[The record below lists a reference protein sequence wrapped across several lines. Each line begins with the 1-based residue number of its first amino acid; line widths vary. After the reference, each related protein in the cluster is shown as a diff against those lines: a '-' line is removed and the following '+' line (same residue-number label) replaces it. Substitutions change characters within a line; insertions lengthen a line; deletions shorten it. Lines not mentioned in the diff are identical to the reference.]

1 MSPSVRRKH
10 VAGVVDVPPVFYV
23 TPGRGRKGDA
33 RRVGARARALA
44 PGRSDDPMS
53 AGERVDEVAVPRFIA
68 LIPLVLAMLSMIGP
82 FSIDTPF
89 PAFPHIRDEFGVT
102 TSELQL
108 IVTAYMLAF
117 AAMSIFHGPL
127 SDSLGRRPVILWS
140 VGAYAAA
147 SIACTFA
154 PTFELLLV
162 GRIVQGLSAG
172 GATIV
177 SRTVIRDMFEGE
189 QAQRLMSRVALIF
202 GLAPAIAPI
211 VGGGLLQVG
220 PWRLVFAFQVLLG
233 VVLIIATL
241 VVLPETHPVEAR
253 VPLRVGEV
261 VRGLVEVGRQPAFHR
276 LAWAGALG
284 FGAQFLYI
292 GGAAIFVV
300 DLLGLGELDF
310 WMLFVP
316 MIGSMMV
323 GSLISGRT
331 AGLITQ
337 RKLVSIGYTITLLGA
352 LVGVGISASPLATDL
367 PWAIVGPS
375 LLGLGNGMAYPSI
388 QLMTLDLVPTRRGA
402 VMSCASFLALVF
414 NAVAAVALTPYVAT
428 STLGLALAAL
438 VISALGSL
446 CWARHC
452 AATRDV

>member
-1 MSPSVRRKH
+1 M
-10 VAGVVDVPPVFYV
+10 A
-23 TPGRGRKGDA
+23 A
-33 RRVGARARALA
+33 
-44 PGRSDDPMS
+44 
-53 AGERVDEVAVPRFIA
+53 PRFIA

-89 PAFPHIRDEFGVT
+89 PAFPQIRNEYGVST
-102 TSELQL
+102 GQLQL

-127 SDSLGRRPVILWS
+127 SDSLGRRPVILAS
-140 VGAYAAA
+140 VGVYAVA

-154 PTFELLLV
+154 PTFELLLA
-162 GRIVQGLSAG
+162 GRVLQGLSAG

-177 SRTVIRDMFEGE
+177 SRTVIRDLFEGE

-211 VGGGLLQVG
+211 VGGGLLQIG
-220 PWRLVFAFQVLLG
+220 PWQLVFAFQVFLG
-233 VVLIIATL
+233 VVLLVATL
-241 VVLPETHPVEAR
+241 VVLPETHPASAR
-253 VPLRVGEV
+253 VPLRVGEI
-261 VRGLVEVGRQPAFHR
+261 VRGLGEVARQPAFHR
-276 LAWAGALG
+276 LAWAGSLG

-310 WMLFVP
+310 WVLFVP

-323 GSLISGRT
+323 GSVISGRT
-331 AGLITQ
+331 AGLVTQ
-337 RKLVSIGYTITLLGA
+337 RRLVSAGYTITVLG
-352 LVGVGISASPLATDL
+352 GVLGVAVSASPLATDL
-367 PWAIVGPS
+367 PWAILGPS

-388 QLMTLDLVPTRRGA
+388 QLMTLDLLPTRRGA
-402 VMSCASFLALVF
+402 VMSCATFLALVF

-428 STLGLALAAL
+428 STLGLALTAL
-438 VISALGSL
+438 VTAGLGSL
-446 CWARHC
+446 AWVWHC
-452 AATRDV
+452 AATRADVTDAAPTRDPAGRDRRRRLDAS

>member
-1 MSPSVRRKH
+1 MSPRQ
-10 VAGVVDVPPVFYV
+10 
-23 TPGRGRKGDA
+23 
-33 RRVGARARALA
+33 
-44 PGRSDDPMS
+44 
-53 AGERVDEVAVPRFIA
+53 RVDELAPPRFIA
-68 LIPLVLAMLSMIGP
+68 FIPLVLAMLSMIGP

-89 PAFPHIRDEFGVT
+89 PAFPDIRDEFGVT

-140 VGAYAAA
+140 VGVYAAA
-147 SIACTFA
+147 SVACTFA

-211 VGGGLLQVG
+211 VGGALLQVG
-220 PWRLVFAFQVLLG
+220 PWQLVFAFQVFLG
-233 VVLIIATL
+233 GVLIIATII
-241 VVLPETHPVEAR
+241 VLPETHPVSAR
-253 VPLRVGEV
+253 VPLRVSEI
-261 VRGLVEVGRQPAFHR
+261 VRGLTEVARQPAFHR
-276 LAWAGALG
+276 LAWAGTLG
-284 FGAQFLYI
+284 FAAQFLYI

-310 WMLFVP
+310 WKLFVP

-323 GSLISGRT
+323 GSWISGRT
-331 AGLITQ
+331 AGLVTQ
-337 RKLVSIGYTITLLGA
+337 RKLISIGYTITVVGGVLGVA
-352 LVGVGISASPLATDL
+352 LSASPLATAL
-367 PWAIVGPS
+367 PWAVIGPS

-388 QLMTLDLVPTRRGA
+388 QLMMLDLVPTRRGA
-402 VMSCASFLALVF
+402 VMSCASFLVLIV

-428 STLGLALAAL
+428 STLGLAITAL
-438 VISALGSL
+438 LIAGLGSL

-452 AATRDV
+452 SRAV

>member
-1 MSPSVRRKH
+1 MTV
-10 VAGVVDVPPVFYV
+10 
-23 TPGRGRKGDA
+23 GD
-33 RRVGARARALA
+33 RVEEAA
-44 PGRSDDPMS
+44 P
-53 AGERVDEVAVPRFIA
+53 ARFIVF
-68 LIPLVLAMLSMIGP
+68 IPLVLAMLSMIGP

-89 PAFPHIRDEFGVT
+89 PAFPQIRDEFGVST
-102 TSELQL
+102 EQLQL

-127 SDSLGRRPVILWS
+127 SDSIGRRPVILCS
-140 VGAYAAA
+140 VGIYVVA

-154 PTFELLLV
+154 PTFELLLL
-162 GRIVQGLSAG
+162 GRVLQGLSAG

-177 SRTVIRDMFEGE
+177 SRTIIRDMFEGH

-211 VGGGLLQVG
+211 VGGGLLQIG
-220 PWRLVFAFQVLLG
+220 PWPLVFAFQALLG
-233 VVLIIATL
+233 VVLIVATV
-241 VVLPETHPVEAR
+241 VVLPETHPVSAR
-253 VPLRVGEV
+253 VPLRVGEIA
-261 VRGLVEVGRQPAFHR
+261 RGLVAVVRQPAFHR

-292 GGAAIFVV
+292 GGASIFVV

-310 WMLFVP
+310 WVLFVP

-323 GSLISGRT
+323 GSWISGRT

-337 RKLVSIGYTITLLGA
+337 RRLISLGYTITVAGGVLGVA
-352 LVGVGISASPLATDL
+352 LSSSSLATDL
-367 PWAIVGPS
+367 PWAILGPS

-388 QLMTLDLVPTRRGA
+388 QLMTLDLLPTRRGA
-402 VMSCASFLALVF
+402 VMSCATFLALFF

-428 STLGLALAAL
+428 SMLGLAITAL
-438 VISALGSL
+438 VVAGLGSL
-446 CWARHC
+446 AWAWHC
-452 AATRDV
+452 AATAV